1 MLFRSAFYPKPKVD
15 SALVRLKMRKTPLF
29 ELDDPKKFR
38 RVIKGA
44 FAMRRKTL
52 VNSLS
57 SSGFPKEK
65 IKSALAEL
73 GFSENIRA
81 ENLSIEDFK
90 NLSQK
95 L

>member
-1 MLFRSAFYPKPKVD
+1 
-15 SALVRLKMRKTPLF
+15 
-29 ELDDPKKFR
+29 
-38 RVIKGA
+38 
-44 FAMRRKTL
+44 MRRKTL

-57 SSGFPKEK
+57 SSGFSKER
-65 IKSALAEL
+65 IKSALMEL

-90 NLSQK
+90 NLAQK